1 MDFSVN
7 SVLVKPVCAVCHP
20 VKPLCVVGH
29 PVKPVCVVGH
39 PVKPVCDACH
49 PVKSLCAVSSFCCQ
63 ALQTPVDR
71 VPACGCASGNSVVM
85 KLSFIS
91 NEITLPMDGR
101 LLRCTSISAFLRHL
115 SLMILICSLC

>member
-7 SVLVKPVCAVCHP
+7 SVLVKPVCAAC
-20 VKPLCVVGH
+20 H
-29 PVKPVCVVGH
+29 PVKPVCVVSHPVKPVCVVDH
-39 PVKPVCDACH
+39 PVKPVCDACHPVKPKCAACH

-71 VPACGCASGNSVVM
+71 VPARGCASGNSVVM

-91 NEITLPMDGR
+91 SEIT
-101 LLRCTSISAFLRHL
+101 
-115 SLMILICSLC
+115 